1 MKVISEISKRKMLFV
16 IISVIL
22 TVLVTVYISNSRK
35 VEILGFANENEKII
49 IKFPYKCYKFTVKGD
64 NEGGTLRYFYRE
76 TRFFSICN
84 KSRISIQIDSSNVNL
99 LDTLI
104 LLTKSNRLPII
115 SFQNP
120 RKISFKRCF
129 FIIDKKDIV
138 IP

>member
-1 MKVISEISKRKMLFV
+1 MTVISEISKRKMLFV
-16 IISVIL
+16 IICVVL
-22 TVLVTVYISNSRK
+22 PVLVTVYISNSRK
-35 VEILGFANENEKII
+35 VEILGFANENEKITI
-49 IKFPYKCYKFTVKGD
+49 EFPYKCYNFTVKGD

-84 KSRISIQIDSSNVNL
+84 KSRINIRIDSSNVKL
-99 LDTLI
+99 LDTHI

-120 RKISFKRCF
+120 RKTTFKRCF
-129 FIIDKKDIV
+129 FIIDEKDIV